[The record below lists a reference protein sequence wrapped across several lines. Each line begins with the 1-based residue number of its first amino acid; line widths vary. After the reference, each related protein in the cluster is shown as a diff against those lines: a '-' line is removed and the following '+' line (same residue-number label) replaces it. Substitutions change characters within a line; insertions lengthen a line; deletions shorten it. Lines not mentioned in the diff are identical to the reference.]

1 MLNFFKLSINE
12 TGVATVTFDRPPVN
26 AVSQQVYLEIRELCN
41 EIEASDRARVVVLT
55 APPGA
60 RAWCGGADLGDFM
73 QLDGDSRKER
83 YALIN
88 ECLPCLHR
96 LNRPVIAAMNGSA
109 MGVGMVIAS
118 FCDIRIAADDAFF
131 GLPEIDRGVV
141 AGGGSFFSR
150 LSMPEGL
157 IREMLYTG
165 RRFSAEELRASGFF
179 NDIVPRDQVLK
190 RSMTLAETIAGK
202 SLPALQA
209 NKICAVAAETLPMMD
224 AYKLAQ
230 GYASKLTAM
239 SDSKEG
245 IRAFLEKRPPEYGDV

>member
-1 MLNFFKLSINE
+1 MLNFFTLSISDA
-12 TGVATVTFDRPPVN
+12 GVASATFNRPPVN
-26 AVSQQVYLEIRELCN
+26 AVSQEVYLELRELCS
-41 EIEASDRARVVVLT
+41 EIEATARARVLVLV

-73 QLDGDSRKER
+73 KLDAESRKER

-179 NDIVPRDQVLK
+179 NDIVPRDQVLE
-190 RSMTLAETIAGK
+190 RSMKLAETIAAK

-209 NKICAVAAETLPMMD
+209 NKICAVEAETLSMMD

-230 GYASKLTAM
+230 TYASKLTAM